1 MSTSA
6 AQAIPSLVSL
16 VTRADNV
23 MRHPLELNALLPRV
37 TMYFDEAAK
46 VKFFIETY
54 YPSALNE
61 IFFKN
66 FENVVEG
73 CISRFNFRKTWETM
87 LQIES
92 NRIKASVS
100 GRYSL
105 SGTQIVDAL
114 ATLPPLRIRVDDD
127 IQMSSAPFTPVLAS
141 SKEVQ
146 TAPVSSG
153 AASASAS
160 KDPEPEIREETP
172 LRDTGAVS
180 PSTVSSADWVLP
192 SPVAAAS
199 APFIE
204 QFAEKE
210 GTLKDAVE
218 IGEKITDL
226 YRWSFN
232 KADLRYGNSFCA
244 YCSGTPSHPAHTCP
258 ARSAR
263 AVRPCGPCM
272 REGTECYFA
281 GLSSEC
287 QACHKSLLR
296 QCVGGVP
303 DRQILLMPFEDA
315 HPEDDEHILGIIDE
329 LIDLDPYGTK
339 PPADIPS
346 DPRTEEIVDNAMKY
360 VGTNFGQFPFRGYES
375 IESLVHTKEAFF
387 QRLES
392 NTRDLYLDL
401 KMRHVLVQHYRLVT
415 AKLDEARVQAEAEA
429 NTAAKMRNDNRASS
443 SAPNHNGHW
452 GKRKYQRNSRGHGKK
467 NRAQDKGRGKRDDC
481 KGKGKNH
488 AVAHLKKC
496 PGWACE
502 HKDCDYYQESED
514 AVQGPCDCGGWGN
527 CDLPACT
534 FNKGSWEQTDEDVNH
549 YQGNDNGYGSY
560 SGGWGNASGS
570 KASGSKR
577 GRRYY

>member
-37 TMYFDEAAK
+37 MAYFDEAAK

-66 FENVVEG
+66 FENIVEG
-73 CISRFNFRKTWETM
+73 CISRFNFRKTWEMM

-114 ATLPPLRIRVDDD
+114 VTLPPLRIRVDDD
-127 IQMSSAPFTPVLAS
+127 IQMLSAPFTPVLAT

-146 TAPVSSG
+146 TAPVSSD

-172 LRDTGAVS
+172 LRDTGAMS

-226 YRWSFN
+226 YLIRRTLVQL
-232 KADLRYGNSFCA
+232 ALPELYVLVVLACVRG
-244 YCSGTPSHPAHTCP
+244 PSATS
-258 ARSAR
+258 R
-263 AVRPCGPCM
+263 
-272 REGTECYFA
+272 

-329 LIDLDPYGTK
+329 LIKLDPYGTK

-346 DPRTEEIVDNAMKY
+346 DPRTKEIVDNAMKY

-429 NTAAKMRNDNRASS
+429 NTAAKMRNDNCASS

-467 NRAQDKGRGKRDDC
+467 NRAQDKGRGKRDDR